1 MRYTVDLAELA
12 AGAEH
17 LREVLRAKG
26 FGVAHRLDPVAR
38 AVRGGVTSAVL
49 EGVLQRWRGME
60 RRAWDGVAEH
70 AGHLTATVEAYAEV
84 EARAVEALGD
94 PP

>member
-1 MRYTVDLAELA
+1 MRYTVDLGELV
-12 AGAEH
+12 AGADH
-17 LREVLRAKG
+17 LRAALRAKG
-26 FGVAHRLDPVAR
+26 LGVAHRLEPVAR
-38 AVRGGVTSAVL
+38 AIPGGVTSTAL

-60 RRAWDGVAEH
+60 RRAWDGLAEH
-70 AGHLTATVEAYAEV
+70 ARHHDATVEAYAEV